1 MFLTSAQSQIAKA
14 TNRFRVICCGRRF
27 GKTTLA
33 VEEIKGK
40 AVSKPNR
47 IAYIA
52 PTYRQARDIAWEMLR
67 RELQPII
74 LDTNESRLEIKV
86 RTLRGGES
94 LIVLR
99 GWESIETLRGQAF
112 DFIIIDEVAMMR
124 DFQLQWQEVIRPTL
138 TYTKGEVMFISTPRG
153 FNHFY
158 DLFNQESKDEDF
170 KSFHFTSYDNPHL
183 PKDELQK
190 AKQELTEDRFAQ
202 EYLADFRKTEGLVF
216 KEFNR
221 EKHIYIE
228 KIFDIYE
235 RLGGVDFGYT
245 NPAAVMEIIKDSRN
259 NYWINEEWYQNR
271 KTDAE
276 VADYTA
282 SKEFHRVY
290 PDPEN
295 AGAIEELKRRKV
307 NIREVKKGKN
317 SVQAGIQVIREL
329 FKANRLKIHSS
340 CINLI
345 QELETYSYPD
355 KKDMH
360 NEEELPIK
368 ENDHAIDAI
377 RYALYMDSF
386 GSGQSFNIRKPDW
399 IAYGRRR

>member
-1 MFLTSAQSQIAKA
+1 MFLTPAQSQIAKA
-14 TNRFRVICCGRRF
+14 TNRFRVVCCGRRF

-138 TYTKGEVMFISTPRG
+138 TDTKGEVMFISTPRG

-271 KTDAE
+271 KSRSNRRIKAKK
-276 VADYTA
+276 
-282 SKEFHRVY
+282 SKY
-290 PDPEN
+290 
-295 AGAIEELKRRKV
+295 KR
-307 NIREVKKGKN
+307 
-317 SVQAGIQVIREL
+317 S
-329 FKANRLKIHSS
+329 
-340 CINLI
+340 
-345 QELETYSYPD
+345 
-355 KKDMH
+355 
-360 NEEELPIK
+360 
-368 ENDHAIDAI
+368 
-377 RYALYMDSF
+377 
-386 GSGQSFNIRKPDW
+386 
-399 IAYGRRR
+399 

>member
-1 MFLTSAQSQIAKA
+1 MFLTPAQSQIAKA
-14 TNRFRVICCGRRF
+14 TNRFRVVCCGRRF

-40 AVSKPNR
+40 AISKPNR

-67 RELQPII
+67 KELQPII

-86 RTLRGGES
+86 RTLQGGES
-94 LIVLR
+94 LIILR

-112 DFIIIDEVAMMR
+112 DFIVIDEVAMMR

-138 TYTKGEVMFISTPRG
+138 TDTKGEVMFISTPKG

-170 KSFHFTSYDNPHL
+170 KSFHFTSYDNPYL
-183 PKDELQK
+183 LKDELQK

-221 EKHIYIE
+221 EKHIYTE
-228 KIFDIYE
+228 KPFIYE

-245 NPAAVMEIIKDSRN
+245 NPVAVMEIIKDSEN

-276 VADYTA
+276 VADYVA
-282 SKEFHRVY
+282 SKEFNRVY

-329 FKANRLKIHSS
+329 FKANRLKIHNS

-355 KKDMH
+355 KKDMR

-377 RYALYMDSF
+377 RYVLYMDSF
-386 GSGQSFNIRKPDW
+386 GGQSFNIRKPDW
-399 IAYGRRR
+399 ISYGRRR